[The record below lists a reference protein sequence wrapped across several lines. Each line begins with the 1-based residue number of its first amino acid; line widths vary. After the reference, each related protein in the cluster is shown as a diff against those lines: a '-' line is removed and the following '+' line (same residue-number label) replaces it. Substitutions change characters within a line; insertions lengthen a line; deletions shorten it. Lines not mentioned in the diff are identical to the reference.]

1 MPQSTREPITL
12 VGAGLAGSLMAV
24 FLARRGFAVDVYE
37 RRPDMRAT
45 TISAGRSINLALS
58 RRGLYALGQ
67 VGLEGDILALCLP
80 MRGRMIHPV
89 DGTPSLQPYG
99 QRAGEV
105 IYSVSRAGLNT
116 RLMDAAESYEGV
128 RFHFNTG
135 AAAYDPGT
143 GRLTLRDETS
153 GRELATRPDRLLAA
167 DGAGSTVRMSMLQ
180 LPRYNYSQQFLTHG
194 YKELTIPPG
203 TGGAFRM
210 EHDALHIW
218 PRGTYMLI
226 ALPNLDGSFTCT
238 LFMPF
243 SGHPGFDD
251 LTTEA
256 SVLGFFE
263 SRFPDAVPLMPTL
276 LEDFFDN
283 PVGPLGTVK
292 CAPWSVGDQALLLG
306 DAAHAIVPFFGQG
319 MNCCFEDC
327 TYLDA
332 CLDQHPGDWEA
343 IFRKFQAM
351 RKANTD
357 AIADMAEANYLE
369 MRDRVNDPA
378 FVLQRE
384 VALALERRYPD
395 VFIPL
400 YSMVSFHRIPYAEAR
415 RRGVLQAELL
425 ATLCAG
431 VSSADAVDWQRAGA
445 LIRHLPWAEEKI

>member
-1 MPQSTREPITL
+1 MAEQGHITL

-24 FLARRGFAVDVYE
+24 FLARRGFAIDVYE
-37 RRPDMRAT
+37 RRPDMRT
-45 TISAGRSINLALS
+45 TEISAGRSINLALS
-58 RRGLYALGQ
+58 RRGLYALEQ
-67 VGLEGDILALCLP
+67 VGLADDVLALCLP
-80 MRGRMIHPV
+80 MRGRMIHPG
-89 DGTPSLQPYG
+89 DGPPSLQPYG
-99 QRAGEV
+99 QRADEV
-105 IYSVSRAGLNT
+105 IHSVSRAGLNI
-116 RLMDAAESYEGV
+116 RLMDAAESYDGV
-128 RFHFNTG
+128 RIHFELG
-135 AAAYDPGT
+135 ASDYDTQT
-143 GRLTLRDETS
+143 GRLTLHEAATGHERI
-153 GRELATRPDRLLAA
+153 TRPDRLIAA
-167 DGAGSTVRMSMLQ
+167 DGAGSAVRMSMLR

-203 TGGAFRM
+203 PGGAFLLDN
-210 EHDALHIW
+210 DALHIW

-243 SGHPGFDD
+243 SGRPGFDD

-256 SVLGFFE
+256 AVRAFFE
-263 SRFPDAVPLMPTL
+263 AEFPDALPLMPTL
-276 LEDFFDN
+276 LEDFFTN
-283 PVGPLGTVK
+283 PTGALGTVK
-292 CAPWSVGDQALLLG
+292 CAPWSVGGHALLLG

-332 CLDQHPGDWEA
+332 CLEQHPGDWETA
-343 IFRKFQAM
+343 FLKFQAM

-395 VFIPL
+395 WFIPK
-400 YSMVSFHRIPYAEAR
+400 YSMVSFHRIPYAEAQ
-415 RRGVLQAELL
+415 RRGDLQAELL
-425 ATLCAG
+425 ADLCAEI
-431 VSSADAVDWQRAGA
+431 SSVEELDWQRAEA
-445 LIRHLPWAEEKI
+445 RIQQLPWVPAPA